1 MELEAN
7 NKHVNWRGARIGQ
20 RVNGIIM
27 TKGNILEFGNS
38 ILKIELVMKQEV

>member
-27 TKGNILEFGNS
+27 MKGNTLKFENRIS
-38 ILKIELVMKQEV
+38 KIELEMK